1 MCLEKSWG
9 TSAGSTGVKPHRRVQ
24 FFVTT
29 WTVAYTLPIKNQWLG
44 YLWKWRLLSCIRLCN
59 STDCSPTGSSVH
71 GIIQARI
78 SGVSCH
84 SFDLPD
90 PGIKPRSLALQ
101 ADSLLSEHQ
110 GSPID
115 IYLHTYIQLY
125 ADIHSYIYMFVCV
138 SIYICIIIALYPVS
152 SVSNLSTTELSGS
165 IPSLKFPNGSSCQQ
179 TP

>member
-1 MCLEKSWG
+1 MCLEKSLG
-9 TSAGSTGVKPHRRVQ
+9 TSDGSTGVKLHSRVQ
-24 FFVTT
+24 FFVTK
-29 WTVAYTLPIKNQWLG
+29 WTVAYMLPIKNQWLR
-44 YLWKWRLLSCIRLCN
+44 YLWKLLSCVRLCN

-78 SGVSCH
+78 TGVSCH

-90 PGIKPRSLALQ
+90 PGSLALQ

-125 ADIHSYIYMFVCV
+125 ADIHSYIYMFVCM
-138 SIYICIIIALYPVS
+138 SIYICIVIALYPVS
-152 SVSNLSTTELSGS
+152 SVCLLQNCQGQ
-165 IPSLKFPNGSSCQQ
+165 SLH
-179 TP
+179 